1 MAQFAYN
8 NVDTSTIKISP
19 FYTNYIYKPEAYREP
34 INGIEAQMATEKATK
49 I

>member
-8 NVDTSTIKISP
+8 SADTSITKILP
-19 FYTNYIYKPEAYREP
+19 FYANYIYKPEAYREF
-34 INGIEAQMATEKATK
+34 ISGIEAQMAIEKATK